1 MGLFDWL
8 FGKKERNQQKN
19 KIEDVA
25 IKKTTAE
32 TNKKV
37 QKSKQNKT
45 SNSLDQFSKEEQSDL
60 RVYAFIRCISEMM
73 KSDGDMDPREFA
85 TLGKFGQE
93 EQKKLSKPYSQE
105 SKEFKFI
112 WPGEFS
118 FSAENRKNLI
128 AVLKSFNSKDFDML
142 IGKLI
147 VMAVSDNKLDH
158 NEIAY
163 LGDIY
168 ANIKEIS
175 NEEAV
180 KMVQKELRRLEL
192 IK

>member
-1 MGLFDWL
+1 
-8 FGKKERNQQKN
+8 
-19 KIEDVA
+19 
-25 IKKTTAE
+25 
-32 TNKKV
+32 
-37 QKSKQNKT
+37 
-45 SNSLDQFSKEEQSDL
+45 
-60 RVYAFIRCISEMM
+60 
-73 KSDGDMDPREFA
+73 
-85 TLGKFGQE
+85 
-93 EQKKLSKPYSQE
+93 
-105 SKEFKFI
+105 
-112 WPGEFS
+112 
-118 FSAENRKNLI
+118 
-128 AVLKSFNSKDFDML
+128 ML

>member
-8 FGKKERNQQKN
+8 FGEK
-19 KIEDVA
+19 
-25 IKKTTAE
+25 E

-37 QKSKQNKT
+37 QKNRQNKT
-45 SNSLDQFSKEEQSDL
+45 SNSLDQFSNEEQSDL

-85 TLGKFGQE
+85 TLGQLAQD
-93 EQKKLSKPYSQE
+93 EQIKLSKPYSQD

-128 AVLKSFNSKDFDML
+128 SALKSFKSKDFDIL
-142 IGKLI
+142 IEKLI
-147 VMAVSDNKLDH
+147 VMAISDERLDH

-163 LGDIY
+163 LSDIY
-168 ANIKEIS
+168 ANIKEVS
-175 NEEAV
+175 EEEAM

>member
-1 MGLFDWL
+1 MGLFVWL
-8 FGKKERNQQKN
+8 FGKKNKTEEILTKESTTKKN
-19 KIEDVA
+19 KH
-25 IKKTTAE
+25 
-32 TNKKV
+32 
-37 QKSKQNKT
+37 NKT
-45 SNSLDQFSKEEQSDL
+45 ANALNQFSKEEQKDL
-60 RVYAFIRCISEMM
+60 RVYAFLRCIAEMM
-73 KSDGDMDPREFA
+73 KSDGDMDPREIA
-85 TLGKFGQE
+85 TLGKFTKE
-93 EQKKLSKPYSQE
+93 ELKKLSKPYTEE

-128 AVLKSFNSKDFDML
+128 TVLKSYNSKDFDML
-142 IGKLI
+142 IEKLI

-163 LGDIY
+163 LCDIY

-180 KMVQKELRRLEL
+180 KTVQEEINLRLEL